1 MLFHLQRLLCRIK
14 ANGKIIMNVEK
25 VNTWREVDVGWHSPE
40 KPQNLSQD
48 NW

>member
-1 MLFHLQRLLCRIK
+1 
-14 ANGKIIMNVEK
+14 MNVEK

-48 NW
+48 KRQRSWYSHRIHGPV